1 MIGKRANNML
11 LKLGQPMSLSYEL
24 LRVYSVY
31 GFSFAHPTIYWWL
44 ITYFKKNVAG
54 SMQNSVYITPN
65 IFLMIRILQLST
77 L

>member
-1 MIGKRANNML
+1 MTGKRANNML
-11 LKLGQPMSLSYEL
+11 LKLEQPMSLSYEL

-31 GFSFAHPTIYWWL
+31 GFSLAYPLSIGGCYLTL
-44 ITYFKKNVAG
+44 KKLLQAVCKIAFT
-54 SMQNSVYITPN
+54 TPN